1 MPKLGGSSQRTS
13 ALVRLFEESQGRGL
27 PVEPATL
34 TRYTTSG
41 TNSNSGGCDIPPP
54 APHLLLT
61 SANSSGCGANMVFNY
76 SDYQQQVVS
85 AGVTGKAAAADE
97 VAGVVTA
104 TGTGSSTGGVAADRP
119 TDHRDGEIHRD
130 QVDKTAKLD
139 MGKGLTNGHG
149 PPPGPPPPPPKP
161 PRPLSNGVIP
171 NGQHKPSFRSKDKPP
186 KVLKK
191 PQKEPVKL
199 FHMNGFS
206 QEGHIA
212 MDEISVTFV
221 GSRNVLEPETLREHK
236 IVSSK
241 GTVRGFKNRV
251 RAGIATFIDQEQ
263 LMVSISSTLHTH
275 RILG

>member
-34 TRYTTSG
+34 TKYTTSG
-41 TNSNSGGCDIPPP
+41 TNSNSVGCDIPPP
-54 APHLLLT
+54 APLLT
-61 SANSSGCGANMVFNY
+61 SANSSGCGVNMVFNY

-97 VAGVVTA
+97 VAGVTV
-104 TGTGSSTGGVAADRP
+104 TGTGSSTGGVARDRL
-119 TDHRDGEIHRD
+119 TDRRDGEIHHQD
-130 QVDKTAKLD
+130 QVNNAAKLD

-149 PPPGPPPPPPKP
+149 PPGPPPPPPKP
-161 PRPLSNGVIP
+161 PRPLSNGVLP

-221 GSRNVLEPETLREHK
+221 GSRNVQDPETLREHK

-263 LMVSISSTLHTH
+263 LMVSISFTSAC
-275 RILG
+275 